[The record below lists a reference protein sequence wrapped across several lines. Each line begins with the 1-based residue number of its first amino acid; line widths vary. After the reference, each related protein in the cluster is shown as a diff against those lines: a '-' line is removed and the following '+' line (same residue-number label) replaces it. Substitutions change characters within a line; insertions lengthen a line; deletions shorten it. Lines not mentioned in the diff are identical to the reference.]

1 MTERQPTGQDNWEDR
16 ERPLAG
22 KVALITGSSR
32 DIGAEIAKALAI
44 EGAKIVGNYRDKKKR
59 ADEVQETIRSF
70 GVTSEFVQADITNE
84 DDRKKLIETAQNL
97 FGGKLDILVLNAS
110 GPSRD
115 INVTAANS
123 LVDMFLPIMP
133 RGSIIVLM
141 QSVPGHFEPQLNEL
155 DVISEFYRP
164 IAKAKYE
171 GEESLRSRLEEF
183 KENGISFIVVCPPE
197 VSNTANMKVF
207 KYRYDAL
214 ISDKQAKISGMLGL
228 PSAVTKEQVGK
239 KVAELLKRKDLPM
252 GYVEF
257 FGLISSQKHH
267 RIVSAKSVSQN
278 KCGIDIFF

>member
-1 MTERQPTGQDNWEDR
+1 MTERQPTGQDNWENR
-16 ERPLAG
+16 ERSLTG

-84 DDRKKLIETAQNL
+84 DDRKKLKETAQNL

-155 DVISEFYRP
+155 NIISEFYRP
-164 IAKAKYE
+164 IAKAKHE